1 MMILGQHGVHGI
13 YAPIM
18 VAVRINN
25 GVHGVNSSKLRVQ
38 KRVNR
43 FKPSMK
49 HRIVVGQ
56 AIGVPVSSRIQ

>member
-1 MMILGQHGVHGI
+1 MVDGLHGVHGTH
-13 YAPIM
+13 ARIM

-25 GVHGVNSSKLRVQ
+25 DVHDVNFSKLHVQ

-49 HRIVVGQ
+49 RRIVVGQ
-56 AIGVPVSSRIQ
+56 AIGIPVSSRIQ